1 MLSRHPVDG
10 RISRSAAI
18 SRDMIEIIANVIIN
32 IIGAL
37 LTLICE
43 ITDLVFSCLKGPLW
57 RRLLISLLVF
67 LVMLGGFCWRWGR

>member
-1 MLSRHPVDG
+1 M
-10 RISRSAAI
+10 

-57 RRLLISLLVF
+57 RRL
-67 LVMLGGFCWRWGR
+67 

>member
-1 MLSRHPVDG
+1 M
-10 RISRSAAI
+10 

-37 LTLICE
+37 LTLTCE

-67 LVMLGGFCWRWGR
+67 LVMLGGLCWRWGR